1 MRTKRTMS
9 DLIDRQ
15 AVIDELREYKTEPN
29 ISDDESEIKGYNDGI
44 DLAISVLSTL
54 PSAEPSHNGLIG
66 WVCPVC
72 GRGLSPYTTVCP
84 CQNQKGWEIT
94 CG

>member
-1 MRTKRTMS
+1 MTR
-9 DLIDRQ
+9 LID
-15 AVIDELREYKTEPN
+15 ADALREKWLCL
-29 ISDDESEIKGYNDGI
+29 IGDFKASDFVCSIDIAPTVDAPTND
-44 DLAISVLSTL
+44 AV
-54 PSAEPSHNGLIG
+54 PSHSGLIG